1 MYLLTYVLAEVEVD
15 FVPEVTVGVGVP
27 LMGRGRDLVSGR
39 RNLKWCCWPVIVL
52 AQVVLIWPET
62 DLYC

>member
-1 MYLLTYVLAEVEVD
+1 M
-15 FVPEVTVGVGVP
+15 GVGVP
-27 LMGRGRDLVSGR
+27 LMGRGRDLVRGR